1 MRCLRLM
8 LLAGIVIALS
18 ACAKGAGDAQSDLRL
33 PVAPQLSLS
42 ADLKQLRFQWAAV
55 NHASYYKLLQNSDGR
70 SGYTQLGGNLTA
82 TNAVVD
88 IAVHRQDWLRARYIV
103 EACNGIGC
111 TASESIGVASAMLQT
126 IGYAKAS
133 NTGVS
138 DRFGRAL
145 ALSGDGNTLAVGA
158 WIEASATTGIDRD
171 QLDNSAPEAGA
182 VYVFARTSGGWAQQ
196 AYVKASNTSTGDYFG
211 IAIALSRD
219 GNTLVVGAPEEDSAA
234 TGIDSDQDDYCAVAI
249 PVNCAASSGA
259 VYVYTRNG
267 TTWAQQAYIKATNTN
282 ANDRFGAAVALSRNG
297 NILAV
302 GASGED
308 SNAVGT
314 KGDQANDAALD
325 AGAVYVYIR
334 NDTAWAAQAYVKASN
349 TESGDAFG
357 VALALSGDGSTL
369 AVGARQEDSASGGDQ
384 ASNALVGSGAVYIY
398 TRSGSEWMQPAYV
411 KSSNPGANDYFGHA
425 LALSDDGNTL
435 AVGAYFE
442 DSAATGINGGPVNNC
457 LTTNPT
463 YCAADSGAVY
473 VYARSDIAWLP
484 QAYIKASN
492 TEAGDWFGFAVA
504 LNADGNALAVGAI
517 FEDSLATGINGD
529 VTNNAELDSGAVYY
543 FVRNAGSWAQQAYIK
558 APNPGTDDRFGIAP
572 GLSGDGNTLVIGS
585 PREDSSA
592 TGLGGDQTNNAAEW
606 AGAVYIY

>member
-1 MRCLRLM
+1 MLCLRLL
-8 LLAGIVIALS
+8 LLAGIVMVLS
-18 ACAKGAGDAQSDLRL
+18 ACANGARDSQSNLQL
-33 PVAPQLSLS
+33 PVAPQLNLS
-42 ADLKQLRFQWAAV
+42 AGVKQLRFKWEAV

-103 EACNGIGC
+103 EACNGLGC
-111 TASESIGVASAMLQT
+111 TASESIGLAPAMLQT
-126 IGYAKAS
+126 IGYTKAS

-182 VYVFARTSGGWAQQ
+182 VYVFVRTSGGWEQQ
-196 AYVKASNTSTGDYFG
+196 AYVKASNTSAGDHFG
-211 IAIALSRD
+211 IVIALSWD
-219 GNTLVVGAPEEDSAA
+219 GSTLVVGAPEEDSTA
-234 TGIDSDQDDYCAVAI
+234 TGIDNDQSDDCAVAT
-249 PVNCAASSGA
+249 PVNCAIDSGA

-282 ANDRFGAAVALSRNG
+282 AGDHFGAAVALSRNG

-302 GASGED
+302 GAYGED

-357 VALALSGDGSTL
+357 FALALSGDGSTL
-369 AVGARQEDSASGGDQ
+369 AIGAQQEDGASGDQ
-384 ASNALVGSGAVYIY
+384 ASNSLVDSGAVYVY
-398 TRSGSEWMQPAYV
+398 TRSGSEWTQLAYV
-411 KSSNPGANDYFGHA
+411 KSSNPGANDHFA
-425 LALSDDGNTL
+425 FTLALSDDGNTL
-435 AVGAYFE
+435 AVGAYLE
-442 DSAATGINGGPVNNC
+442 DSAATSINGDPVNDC

-473 VYARSDIAWLP
+473 VYARSDNAWLP
-484 QAYIKASN
+484 QTYIKASN

-504 LNADGNALAVGAI
+504 LSADGNALAVGAI
-517 FEDSLATGINGD
+517 FEDSLATGIDGD

-543 FVRNAGSWAQQAYIK
+543 FVRNAGAWAQQAYIK
-558 APNPGTDDRFGIAP
+558 APNPGTDDRFGIAH
-572 GLSGDGNTLVIGS
+572 GLSGDGNTLVIGA

-592 TGLGGDQTNNAAEW
+592 TGLGGDQTNDATEW